1 MRGICAQKFRFD
13 RSDEI
18 YVWLTRRAKKFPL
31 SLYIQQKFLLFSW
44 LEKKNATGINSPQN
58 AKSSSSFFVFVFFA
72 SRVSLNQAIEKTKET
87 RVYTPNYS
95 SSRKH
100 PKRAAEKRGFFDAKK
115 MTATIPF
122 VFLPLFLKSLCF
134 FLLLSLC
141 PPLSR
146 RERDI
151 LHDDRDAPRQKIV
164 IIVIRF
170 LSVVIV
176 ARVENAHSS

>member
-58 AKSSSSFFVFVFFA
+58 AKSSSSSFFFFVFFA
-72 SRVSLNQAIEKTKET
+72 SCVSLNQAIEKTKET

-95 SSRKH
+95 SHTKAPEKEQQKEVFWRK
-100 PKRAAEKRGFFDAKK
+100 KKDRNQICVFF
-115 MTATIPF
+115 
-122 VFLPLFLKSLCF
+122 FLVCV
-134 FLLLSLC
+134 FLLL
-141 PPLSR
+141 LSSSFEK
-146 RERDI
+146 RERYFARRQRCAKTE
-151 LHDDRDAPRQKIV
+151 DRHY
-164 IIVIRF
+164 IVIRF